1 MKIGLYASMFGKDK
15 PPTLDSIES
24 YINCAYELRLDL
36 IDFRRDRGFDSKDP
50 AYLFETKIDCIR
62 KGLSVGYL
70 ASIGHFSG
78 SDDDLSEKVAAA
90 KEDVDVALFLGAP
103 MIRIFSGMLS
113 DREEQ
118 LREIKC
124 FQEIADYAAIKGI
137 TVGLQNH
144 PSTGDEV
151 LRIIQETD
159 RPNFTFLL
167 DTGQWLDAP
176 MYNNGGAAP
185 TDHALY
191 HYITQT
197 APYTSHVR
205 AKFFKVDTGREEY
218 LDYERIIPTL
228 VDAGFNGP
236 LTVVFEGR
244 DVNACSD
251 SDVIEL
257 AAAELRELSIRYS

>member
-1 MKIGLYASMFGKDK
+1 M
-15 PPTLDSIES
+15 
-24 YINCAYELRLDL
+24 
-36 IDFRRDRGFDSKDP
+36 
-50 AYLFETKIDCIR
+50 
-62 KGLSVGYL
+62 
-70 ASIGHFSG
+70 
-78 SDDDLSEKVAAA
+78 
-90 KEDVDVALFLGAP
+90 
-103 MIRIFSGMLS
+103 
-113 DREEQ
+113 
-118 LREIKC
+118 
-124 FQEIADYAAIKGI
+124 
-137 TVGLQNH
+137 
-144 PSTGDEV
+144 

-185 TDHALY
+185 SDHALY

-197 APYTSHVR
+197 APYASHVR